1 MIGIFPENVF
11 KSFMPLLH
19 FCLGNL
25 QTLSLRRRLPTL
37 AQVQWKSRQL
47 YWGLAQVTYWKQ
59 LLKVFL
65 GAWNHSSWQWEASMW
80 QVCDTLI
87 GLHLKSYLTH
97 ITLAWGWHS
106 FPIYTGKNRDS
117 ERLICI
123 RRVLQPGIHNPES
136 SWPGS
141 KPISLNAILQVAHGV
156 LQARASP
163 EVHSLQTSA
172 PSLGTIFPL
181 LCQSIK
187 SKRVHL
193 SCSAVLTLTLM
204 LPLQAW

>member
-65 GAWNHSSWQWEASMW
+65 GA
-80 QVCDTLI
+80 
-87 GLHLKSYLTH
+87 
-97 ITLAWGWHS
+97 
-106 FPIYTGKNRDS
+106 
-117 ERLICI
+117 
-123 RRVLQPGIHNPES
+123 
-136 SWPGS
+136 
-141 KPISLNAILQVAHGV
+141 
-156 LQARASP
+156 
-163 EVHSLQTSA
+163 
-172 PSLGTIFPL
+172 
-181 LCQSIK
+181 
-187 SKRVHL
+187 
-193 SCSAVLTLTLM
+193 
-204 LPLQAW
+204 